1 MLELSGVNAGFF
13 WARRFSVIAFSAML
27 LASLSACSTLPISGP
42 TGSQVFAANKDARSP
57 LKFTLV
63 ELTDLSMLPAGP
75 ALPPVENPVTPPPPT
90 DLIGPDD
97 VLDISIYE
105 AGVTLFAG
113 GGGRETSAGGAATG
127 ATGATAERLPLVRVD
142 DDGLIQLPYS
152 GKMRA
157 AGHTPGELAAMIR
170 KSLHG
175 MSQDPQVV
183 VGIHESIANSVIVGG
198 EVARP
203 GRLVLS
209 TNRELLS
216 DTVALA
222 GGYRGDAKD
231 LIVRVVRSGRPLEY
245 RLSDVLSG
253 PERDML
259 VAPGDRIEVLR
270 QPYTFSVMGAA
281 AKVDRLAFGTD
292 SETLADAVAMAGG
305 ANPYLGDAKAIFVF
319 RFQHRAD
326 GSDIPIVYHLNM
338 MHAGAFF
345 ISQRFVMRDKDLLYI
360 GNSASNQPSKLIQL
374 ISQLFSPIV
383 GVETGLVGTGV
394 IK

>member
-1 MLELSGVNAGFF
+1 MLGGC
-13 WARRFSVIAFSAML
+13 
-27 LASLSACSTLPISGP
+27 ASLPISGP
-42 TGSQVFAANKDARSP
+42 TGSEVEKANADKHEQ

-63 ELTDLSMLPAGP
+63 ELTDFSTLPGVP
-75 ALPPVENPVTPPPPT
+75 GLPPVTNPAAPPPPT

-113 GGGRETSAGGAATG
+113 SSVRGALAEG
-127 ATGATAERLPLVRVD
+127 ASSGSQAEHLPLVRVD
-142 DDGLIQLPYS
+142 DDGYIRLPYS
-152 GKMRA
+152 GRMRA
-157 AGHTPGELAAMIR
+157 AGHTPAELGAMIR
-170 KSLHG
+170 KALHG

-183 VGIHESIANSVIVGG
+183 VNIQQSIANSVIIGG
-198 EVARP
+198 EVGKP

-216 DTVALA
+216 DVVALA

-231 LIVRVVRSGRPLEY
+231 LIVRDVRAGRPFEY
-245 RLSDVLSG
+245 RLADVLSG
-253 PERDML
+253 PDRDML

-270 QPYTFSVMGAA
+270 SPLTFSVMGAPG
-281 AKVDRLAFGTD
+281 KVDQMSFPTGVLTL
-292 SETLADAVAMAGG
+292 SEAVAMAGG

-319 RFQHRAD
+319 RFLHRED
-326 GSDIPIVYHLNM
+326 GSEVPVVYHLNM
-338 MHAGAFF
+338 MRAGAYFL
-345 ISQRFVMRDKDLLYI
+345 SQRFVMRDKDLLYV

-374 ISQLFSPIV
+374 ISQLFAPVV
-383 GVETGLVGTGV
+383 GVETGLVGAGV

>member
-1 MLELSGVNAGFF
+1 MLELTGAKAGVFA
-13 WARRFSVIAFSAML
+13 ARRLPVMALSASLL
-27 LASLSACSTLPISGP
+27 LALGGCSTLPISGP
-42 TGSQVFAANKDARSP
+42 TGSQIYAAHRDARAP

-63 ELTDLSMLPAGP
+63 ELTDLTTLPAEP
-75 ALPPVENPVTPPPPT
+75 ALPPVVNSMAPPPPT

-113 GGGRETSAGGAATG
+113 SARETVAGGAPTG
-127 ATGATAERLPLVRVD
+127 AQAEHLPLVRVN
-142 DDGLIQLPYS
+142 DDGMIELPYS
-152 GKMRA
+152 GRMRA
-157 AGHTPGELAAMIR
+157 AGHTPDELAAMIR
-170 KSLHG
+170 KALRG

-183 VGIHESIANSVIVGG
+183 VGIRESINNSVIVGG
-198 EVARP
+198 EVMKP
-203 GRLVLS
+203 GRLVLQ

-222 GGYRGDAKD
+222 GGYRGEAKD
-231 LIVRVVRSGRPLEY
+231 LIVRVVRAGHPFEY

-270 QPYTFSVMGAA
+270 DPVTFSVMGAA
-281 AKVDRLAFGTD
+281 GKVDHMSFSAPT
-292 SETLADAVAMAGG
+292 ETLSEAVAMAGG
-305 ANPYLGDAKAIFVF
+305 ANPYLGDAKAVFVF

-326 GSDIPIVYHLNM
+326 GPDQPIVYHLNM
-338 MHAGAFF
+338 LRPGAFF
-345 ISQRFVMRDKDLLYI
+345 ISQRFAMRDKDILYI

-374 ISQLFSPIV
+374 ISQLFAPVV
-383 GVETGLVGTGV
+383 GVETGLVGAGV